1 MNQPDQ
7 AKLEQLKKALHYLVS
22 LLEEGTLVERYDRD
36 TREEMADVI
45 RLLVEK
51 VDDLPLGVPENLVL
65 ATAVRAII
73 GASEKSNLAELADRR
88 EKLERHQREVEA
100 SASIQGHSL
109 GEWEQVKGS
118 EMEVQA
124 TCQVC
129 GGFVYVSDAS
139 VYNLLL
145 DDCQRI

>member
-1 MNQPDQ
+1 MSQLDL
-7 AKLEQLKKALHYLVS
+7 AKLGQLKSALHYLVS
-22 LLEEGTLVERYDRD
+22 LLEEGSLVERYDQI
-36 TREEMADVI
+36 TREEIASVL

-51 VDDLPLGVPENLVL
+51 VDDLPLNVPENLVQ
-65 ATAVRAII
+65 AAAVRAII
-73 GASEKSNLAELADRR
+73 GASEKSHLAEVAARQ

-100 SASIQGHSL
+100 SASIQGHLL

-118 EMEVQA
+118 EMEFQA

-129 GGFVYVSDAS
+129 GGFVYISDAS

-145 DDCQRI
+145 DDCQRM

>member
-1 MNQPDQ
+1 MSEPGM
-7 AKLEQLKKALHYLVS
+7 AKLEQLRSALHYLVS
-22 LLEEGTLVERYDRD
+22 LLEEGSLVERYDQN
-36 TREEMADVI
+36 TREEIASVL

-51 VDDLPLGVPENLVL
+51 VDDLPLEVPENLVQ

-73 GASEKSNLAELADRR
+73 GASEKSHLAEVAARR
-88 EKLERHQREVEA
+88 ERLERYQREVEA
-100 SASIQGHSL
+100 SASIQGHLL

-118 EMEVQA
+118 EMEFQA

-129 GGFVYVSDAS
+129 GGFVYVSDTS

-145 DDCQRI
+145 DDCQRM

>member
-7 AKLEQLKKALHYLVS
+7 AKLGQLKYSLHYLVS
-22 LLEEGTLVERYDRD
+22 LLEEGSLVERYDRD
-36 TREEMADVI
+36 TREEIADVI

-51 VDDLPLGVPENLVL
+51 VDDLPLGVPENLVK

-73 GASEKSNLAELADRR
+73 GASERSNLAEMAGRR

-100 SASIQGHSL
+100 SASIQGHTL
-109 GEWEQVKGS
+109 GEWEPVKGS
-118 EMEVQA
+118 ELEVQA

-145 DDCQRI
+145 DDCQRM

>member
-1 MNQPDQ
+1 MSQPDT
-7 AKLEQLKKALHYLVS
+7 AKLEQLKNALHYLVS
-22 LLEEGTLVERYDRD
+22 LLEEGSLVERYDRD
-36 TREEMADVI
+36 TREEIASVL

-51 VDDLPLGVPENLVL
+51 VDDLPLGVPDNLVH

-73 GASEKSNLAELADRR
+73 GASEKSNLAELANRR
-88 EKLERHQREVEA
+88 EKLERNQREVEA
-100 SASIQGHSL
+100 SASIQGHML
-109 GEWEQVKGS
+109 GQWEPVKGS
-118 EMEVQA
+118 EMEFQA

-145 DDCQRI
+145 DDCQRL

>member
-1 MNQPDQ
+1 MSQQ
-7 AKLEQLKKALHYLVS
+7 EQTKLEQLELALRYLVS
-22 LLEEGTLVERYDRD
+22 LLEEGSLVERYDKD
-36 TREEMADVI
+36 SREEFANVL

-51 VDDLPLGVPENLVL
+51 VTDLPLNVPDNLVQ

-73 GASEKSNLAELADRR
+73 GASEKLNVAELEARR
-88 EKLERHQREVEA
+88 EKLERNQRQVEA
-100 SASIQGHSL
+100 SASIQGHLL

-118 EMEVQA
+118 DMEFQA

-145 DDCQRI
+145 DDCQRL

>member
-1 MNQPDQ
+1 MSQPDL
-7 AKLEQLKKALHYLVS
+7 AKLEQLKSALHYLVS
-22 LLEEGTLVERYDRD
+22 LLEEGSLVDRYDRE
-36 TREEMADVI
+36 TREEIASVL

-51 VDDLPLGVPENLVL
+51 VDDLPLDVPENLVQ

-88 EKLERHQREVEA
+88 TKLERHQREVEA
-100 SASIQGHSL
+100 SASIQGHLL
-109 GEWEQVKGS
+109 GEWEPVKGS
-118 EMEVQA
+118 EMEIQA
-124 TCQVC
+124 TCQIC

-145 DDCQRI
+145 NDCQRM

>member
-1 MNQPDQ
+1 MSQPDL
-7 AKLEQLKKALHYLVS
+7 AKLEQLKSALHYLVS
-22 LLEEGTLVERYDRD
+22 LLEEGSLVDRYDRE
-36 TREEMADVI
+36 TREEIASVL

-51 VDDLPLGVPENLVL
+51 VDDLPLDVPENLVQ

-88 EKLERHQREVEA
+88 TKLERHQREVEA
-100 SASIQGHSL
+100 SASIQGHLL
-109 GEWEQVKGS
+109 GEWEPVKGS
-118 EMEVQA
+118 EMEIQA

-145 DDCQRI
+145 DDCQRM

>member
-1 MNQPDQ
+1 MSQLEQ
-7 AKLEQLKKALHYLVS
+7 TKLEQLELALHYLVS
-22 LLEEGTLVERYDRD
+22 LLEEGSLVERYDED
-36 TREEMADVI
+36 SREEFANVL

-51 VDDLPLGVPENLVL
+51 VTDLPPNVPENLVK

-73 GASEKSNLAELADRR
+73 GASEKSNVAELKARR
-88 EKLERHQREVEA
+88 EKLERNQREVEA
-100 SASIQGHSL
+100 LASIQGHLL

-118 EMEVQA
+118 DMEFQA

-145 DDCQRI
+145 DDCQRL

>member
-1 MNQPDQ
+1 MSQPNL
-7 AKLEQLKKALHYLVS
+7 AKLEQLKYSLHYLVS
-22 LLEEGTLVERYDRD
+22 LLEEGSLVERYDRD
-36 TREEMADVI
+36 TREEIADVI

-51 VDDLPLGVPENLVL
+51 VDDLPLGVPENLVK

-88 EKLERHQREVEA
+88 AKLERHQREVEA
-100 SASIQGHSL
+100 SASIQGHLL
-109 GEWEQVKGS
+109 GEWEPVKGS
-118 EMEVQA
+118 EMEIQA

-145 DDCQRI
+145 DDCQRM

>member
-7 AKLEQLKKALHYLVS
+7 AKLEQLKYSLHYLVS
-22 LLEEGTLVERYDRD
+22 LLEEGSLVERYDRD
-36 TREEMADVI
+36 TREEIADVI
-45 RLLVEK
+45 RLIVEK
-51 VDDLPLGVPENLVL
+51 VDDLPLGVPENLVK

-73 GASEKSNLAELADRR
+73 DASERSNLAEMADRQ
-88 EKLERHQREVEA
+88 EKLERYQREVEA

-109 GEWEQVKGS
+109 GEWEPVKGS
-118 EMEVQA
+118 ELEMQA

-145 DDCQRI
+145 DDCQRM

>member
-1 MNQPDQ
+1 MSQPEL
-7 AKLEQLKKALHYLVS
+7 AKLDQLKSALHYLVS
-22 LLEEGTLVERYDRD
+22 LLEEGSLVERYDRE
-36 TREEMADVI
+36 TREEISSVL

-51 VDDLPLGVPENLVL
+51 VDDLPLSVPENLVQ

-88 EKLERHQREVEA
+88 GKLERHQREVEA
-100 SASIQGHSL
+100 SASIQGHLL
-109 GEWEQVKGS
+109 GEWEPVKGS
-118 EMEVQA
+118 EMEIQA

-145 DDCQRI
+145 DDCQRM

>member
-1 MNQPDQ
+1 MSQPDT
-7 AKLEQLKKALHYLVS
+7 AKLEQLKNALHYLVS
-22 LLEEGTLVERYDRD
+22 LLEEGSLVERYDRD
-36 TREEMADVI
+36 TREEIASVL

-51 VDDLPLGVPENLVL
+51 VDDLPLGVPDNLVH

-73 GASEKSNLAELADRR
+73 GASEKSNLAELANRR
-88 EKLERHQREVEA
+88 EKLERNQREVEA
-100 SASIQGHSL
+100 SASIQGHML
-109 GEWEQVKGS
+109 GQWEPVKGS
-118 EMEVQA
+118 EMEIQA

-145 DDCQRI
+145 DDCQRL

>member
-1 MNQPDQ
+1 MSQPDL
-7 AKLEQLKKALHYLVS
+7 AKLEQLKRALHYLVS
-22 LLEEGTLVERYDRD
+22 LLEEGSLVERYDRE
-36 TREEMADVI
+36 TREEIADVL

-51 VDDLPLGVPENLVL
+51 VDDLPLSVPENLVK

-73 GASEKSNLAELADRR
+73 GASEKSNLADLADRR
-88 EKLERHQREVEA
+88 AKLERHQREVEA
-100 SASIQGHSL
+100 SASIQGHLL

-145 DDCQRI
+145 DDCQRM